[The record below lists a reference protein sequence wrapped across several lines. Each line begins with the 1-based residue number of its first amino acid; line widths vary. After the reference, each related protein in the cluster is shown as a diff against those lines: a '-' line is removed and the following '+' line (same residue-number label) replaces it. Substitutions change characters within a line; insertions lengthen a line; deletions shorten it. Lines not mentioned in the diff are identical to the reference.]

1 MSLSRALFNEFRP
14 FFRLL
19 EDPFFNSPTPYSSF
33 ARQGQL
39 ADPFSWQ
46 SSRPALNLSEEED
59 GSYVV
64 EAELPGVK
72 KENLDVKI
80 GDGGRS
86 LTIEGR
92 VLRRGMTQ
100 PAAPGQ
106 PTTAEA
112 TTMTAPAGGQSSALT
127 TTTGICTLSSGKDEN
142 TNIDVS
148 DGNNQVGTAN
158 DGQWS
163 SSRTFTRTVWL
174 PHPVNAQAVK
184 AKLEDGILTIRA
196 GRQNQESVNVAVD

>member
-19 EDPFFNSPTPYSSF
+19 EDPFFNSPTPYF

-46 SSRPALNLSEEED
+46 NSRPALNLSEEED

-72 KENLDVKI
+72 KDNLDVKI

-92 VLRRGMTQ
+92 VLQRGATQ
-100 PAAPGQ
+100 PAPTDQAAP
-106 PTTAEA
+106 EA
-112 TTMTAPAGGQSSALT
+112 TTTAAPTGDQSSALT
-127 TTTGICTLSSGKDEN
+127 KAEGISILLLGKD
-142 TNIDVS
+142 
-148 DGNNQVGTAN
+148 QVT
-158 DGQWS
+158 DTCCRRK
-163 SSRTFTRTVWL
+163 SSRNCQPGTVEQLADVYTYRLAPSSDQRTDREGETGRRN
-174 PHPVNAQAVK
+174 PNHPCRTTEPRIGQCH
-184 AKLEDGILTIRA
+184 G
-196 GRQNQESVNVAVD
+196 